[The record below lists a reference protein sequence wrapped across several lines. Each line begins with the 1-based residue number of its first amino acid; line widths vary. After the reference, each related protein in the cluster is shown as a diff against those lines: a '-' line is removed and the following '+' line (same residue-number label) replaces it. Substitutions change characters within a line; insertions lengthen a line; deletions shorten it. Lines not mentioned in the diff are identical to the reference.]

1 MPNPTKPRSLKVIAG
16 TERRDRAAAPS
27 VELPLVASVPKPP
40 DWLLTTHAVKEF
52 NRLAPILVANKLL
65 TEAAVSTLAM
75 MCALHGKIVQMYLA
89 GESPTGSMIA
99 QYRNLANDFGLTPVA
114 QGRVKT
120 AGATESTNPFARHVP
135 RPVTA

>member
-16 TERRDRAAAPS
+16 TERRDRAAAPAL
-27 VELPLVASVPKPP
+27 ELPLVAGAPKPP
-40 DWLLTTHAVKEF
+40 DWLPNAHAVKEWH
-52 NRLAPILVANKLL
+52 RLVPILMGCKLL
-65 TEAAVSTLAM
+65 TNASTSALAM
-75 MCALHGKIVQMYLA
+75 LCALHGAIVESYA
-89 GESPTGSMIA
+89 TGESPTGSMLS
-99 QYRNLANDFGLTPVA
+99 QYRNLANDFGLTPIA